1 MGEGQ
6 MKVTADSNVLI
17 RAAVQDDLHQ
27 ARRAAKI
34 LAEADLIAVPVP
46 VLCEFVWVLRR
57 GYKKSAADVSDAI
70 RRLVRSAN
78 VVMNRPAVEAGVSAL
93 DADGDFAD
101 GAIAYEGEWLGAEEF
116 VSFDS
121 KAVSL
126 LQAQGS
132 RARLLL

>member
-1 MGEGQ
+1 

-27 ARRAAKI
+27 ARRAAKA

-70 RRLVRSAN
+70 RRLMRSAN
-78 VVMNRPAVEAGVSAL
+78 VVMNRPAVEAGLCAL
-93 DADGDFAD
+93 DAGGDFAD
-101 GAIAYEGEWLGAEEF
+101 AAIAYEGEWLGAEEF

-126 LQAQGS
+126 LRAQGT
-132 RARLLL
+132 RARLLA